1 MEDSFRDSMLFR
13 ACNLD
18 LPKTPS
24 MNLGMIDC
32 KRLEAKITG
41 DSS

>member
-1 MEDSFRDSMLFR
+1 M
-13 ACNLD
+13 D

-41 DSS
+41 DSSYLT